1 MSCKKYSKILAVRVS
16 RRLLKRTA
24 SVEVLQL
31 QEGGLSLEEDNPS
44 CVCEGEAGEGRKLLA
59 QEMISHCDL
68 W

>member
-1 MSCKKYSKILAVRVS
+1 MKEIFKDTWVRVS
-16 RRLLKRTA
+16 RRLLKLTA